1 MISYRAPAYR
11 PAIASAPQSFRSVQH
26 HQLGAFSSMTAANWG
41 LLLGGAIVGGV
52 GINSLIGQA
61 YAKKMN
67 AVSVLLGLVLAGV
80 GLTVFVQNGS
90 KAVA

>member
-11 PAIASAPQSFRSVQH
+11 PGIAQAPQRFRSVQH
-26 HQLGAFSSMTAANWG
+26 HQLGQMSTMTAGDWA

-52 GINSLIGQA
+52 GVNNLIGQA
-61 YAKKMN
+61 RAPRMN
-67 AVSVLLGLVLAGV
+67 AVSVLVGLVLAGV
-80 GLTVFVQNGS
+80 GLSLFFQKGA